1 MQRPIYKFQFKQLS
15 QREESQRMPLKV
27 IGQYRKQWVDNKLT
41 NLVEPTILLKIIHI
55 TRATNQETDQMD
67 QLQELTQTKVEFIAQ
82 EDQSAVL
89 LDQAPEPEP
98 TVESQTPNLF
108 LAWSSAHASQIFK
121 MSNTPD

>member
-1 MQRPIYKFQFKQLS
+1 MPRPIYKFQFKQLS
-15 QREESQRMPLKV
+15 QKEESQRMPLKV
-27 IGQYRKQWVDNKLT
+27 TGQYKKQWVDNKLT
-41 NLVEPTILLKIIHI
+41 NLVEPIILLKIKHI

-89 LDQAPEPEP
+89 LDQVPEPEP
-98 TVESQTPNLF
+98 TVESQTLNLF
-108 LAWSSAHASQIFK
+108 LAWSSAHASQIYK